1 MEIKMVDTTDTMV
14 VRLTTPVSELST
26 IMGRVYGAIWGR
38 LQSQG
43 LVSSGPPFALYHNMD
58 MEALDVEIGFP
69 IAPGDVEKARA
80 ATGQVGPDAVTLG
93 TIPGGRVVTDIHTG
107 SYETIGATYEAMSAY
122 VGEQGLQP
130 ADWVYE
136 FYLNSPQD
144 TAPEDLKTEIRFPVV
159 D

>member
-69 IAPGDVEKARA
+69 IAPGDVENARA
-80 ATGQVGPDAVTLG
+80 ATGQAGPDTVALG
-93 TIPGGRVVTDIHTG
+93 TIPGGRVVSEIHAG
-107 SYETIGATYEAMSAY
+107 SYETIGETYGAMSAY
-122 VGEQGLQP
+122 MGEQGLQP
-130 ADWVYE
+130 AAWVYE

-144 TAPEDLKTEIRFPVV
+144 TAPEDLKTEIRFPVA